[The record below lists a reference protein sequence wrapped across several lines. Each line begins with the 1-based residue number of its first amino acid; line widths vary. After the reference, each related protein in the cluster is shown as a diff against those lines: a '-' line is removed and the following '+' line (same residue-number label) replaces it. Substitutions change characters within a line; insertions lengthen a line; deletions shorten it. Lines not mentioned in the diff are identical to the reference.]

1 MSRFSGGTIPTMS
14 ATAPEADF
22 LLIGAGVAGLRAAI
36 ELAPAGRVLVLV
48 KREVADSS
56 TQLAQGGIAAALSD
70 EDEISLHLQDTLNAG
85 DGLCNPEAARVLVQ
99 DAPQRIEEL
108 IAWGTEFDREGT
120 KLTFGREGAHSRNRI
135 LHAHGDSTG
144 REIQRA
150 LYAKAKTLP
159 QISIREFEFSTDLVT
174 ANGRVCGV
182 RVIDEGGQ
190 KNTIH
195 ASAVLLATGG
205 MGQLYLNT
213 TNPSV
218 ATGDGVAMAYR
229 AGAEVTDLEFIQFH
243 PTALYLKKA
252 PRFLLSEAL
261 RGEGAYLRN
270 MEMSRFMAK
279 YHPMA
284 ELAPRDVV
292 ARAIMH
298 ELERSRAKD
307 AVVYLDLTH
316 LDEAHVQRRFPRIYK
331 TCMQYNVDITT
342 ELIPIR
348 PAAHYAMG
356 GVRTDL
362 DGRAS
367 LPGLYAAGEA
377 AGTGVHGANRLASNS
392 LLEGLVFGARAGK
405 KMRDELKA
413 PAGKVSGLPPA
424 AYSNGPVS
432 VPVDASINELQTLMW
447 SQVGIVRTGSGLKQA
462 VERIKQME
470 PQVARPLSRREFEAR
485 NLQIAGLLV
494 ARSALARE
502 ESRGAHYRTDFPD
515 HNDVKFGKHSVV
527 AGENIRFE

>member
-1 MSRFSGGTIPTMS
+1 MPAAASET
-14 ATAPEADF
+14 DF
-22 LLIGAGVAGLRAAI
+22 LVIGAGVAGLRAAI
-36 ELAPAGRVLVLV
+36 ELAPAGRVLVLA
-48 KREVADSS
+48 KREVTDSS

-85 DGLCNPEAARVLVQ
+85 DGLCNPEAAKVLVE
-99 DAPQRIEEL
+99 DAPERIEEL
-108 IAWGTEFDREGT
+108 IAWGTEFDRDGT

-135 LHAHGDSTG
+135 LHADGDSTG
-144 REIQRA
+144 REILRA

-159 QISIREFEFSTDLVT
+159 EISVREFEFSTDLEMHD
-174 ANGRVCGV
+174 GRVCGV
-182 RVIDEGGQ
+182 RVINERGELASI
-190 KNTIH
+190 N

-213 TNPSV
+213 TNPPV
-218 ATGDGVAMAYR
+218 ATGDGVAMAHR

-261 RGEGAYLRN
+261 RGEGAHLLN
-270 MEMSRFMAK
+270 MELSRFMPK
-279 YHPMA
+279 YHPMG

-298 ELERSRAKD
+298 ELERTRAKD
-307 AVVYLDLTH
+307 PVVYLDLTDLNAKH
-316 LDEAHVQRRFPRIYK
+316 IQQRFPRIYS
-331 TCMQYNVDITT
+331 TCMKYNIDITT

-362 DGRAS
+362 HGRGS

-377 AGTGVHGANRLASNS
+377 AGVGVHGANRLASNS
-392 LLEGLVFGARAGK
+392 LLEGLVFGARAGM

-413 PAGKVSGLPPA
+413 PARKAKALPPA
-424 AYSNGPVS
+424 AYSNGPVP
-432 VPVDASINELQTLMW
+432 VPVEAAVSQLQELMW
-447 SQVGIVRTGSGLKQA
+447 KDVGIVRTGSGMKQA
-462 VERIKQME
+462 ISRLEEIGTQILKPR
-470 PQVARPLSRREFEAR
+470 SRREYEAR

-515 HNDVKFGKHSVV
+515 HNDVKFQKHSV
-527 AGENIRFE
+527 ALGEKIRFE

>member
-1 MSRFSGGTIPTMS
+1 MP
-14 ATAPEADF
+14 AKAPEADF
-22 LLIGAGVAGLRAAI
+22 LVIGAGVAGLRAAI
-36 ELAPAGRVLVLV
+36 ELAAAGRVLVLV
-48 KREVADSS
+48 KREIADSS

-85 DGLCNPEAARVLVQ
+85 DGLCNPEAAKVLVE

-159 QISIREFEFSTDLVT
+159 EITIREFEFSTDLVSDG
-174 ANGRVCGV
+174 GRVCGV
-182 RVIDEGGQ
+182 RVIDEHGSE
-190 KNTIH
+190 NTLY

-205 MGQLYLNT
+205 MGQLYANT

-218 ATGDGVAMAYR
+218 ATGDGAAMAHR
-229 AGAEVTDLEFIQFH
+229 VGAEVTDLEFIQFH

-270 MEMSRFMAK
+270 LEMSRFMAK

-298 ELERSRAKD
+298 ELERSRAKE

-316 LDEAHVQRRFPRIYK
+316 LDADHVQRRFPRIYS
-331 TCMQYNVDITT
+331 TCLKYNVDITE

-362 DGRAS
+362 YGRTS

-392 LLEGLVFGARAGK
+392 LLEGVVFGARAGK
-405 KMRDELKA
+405 KMREELKT
-413 PAGKVSGLPPA
+413 PARKVAGLPPA

-432 VPVDASINELQTLMW
+432 VPVEASISELQTMMW
-447 SQVGIVRTGSGLKQA
+447 NQVGIVRTGSGLKQA
-462 VERIKQME
+462 IEKLETIAS
-470 PQVARPLSRREFEAR
+470 QVARPHSRREFEAR

-515 HNDVKFGKHSVV
+515 HNDAKFHKHSVV
-527 AGENIRFE
+527 RGVKISFE